1 MKHVYL
7 RLINVNKESQ
17 RRILTKHF
25 SFSTNLI
32 FFLFFFFSFLSLF
45 NIFLIHLLFQKNLP
59 AASSKKKSHPV
70 AQTKTFHKH
79 FFGLTFHT
87 AKHFSTQLP
96 VILRLFIRNESHGW
110 KGSYTWTVIFKR
122 FQEVEFHSIIGALSS
137 LRQSSATES
146 PLKIMKNAFYFTLK
160 APLVLNI
167 FKFLSWVF
175 CYVEKR
181 CN

>member
-1 MKHVYL
+1 M
-7 RLINVNKESQ
+7 
-17 RRILTKHF
+17 TKHF

-32 FFLFFFFSFLSLF
+32 FFLFFFSFLSLF
-45 NIFLIHLLFQKNLP
+45 NIFLIQLLFQKRLTGCILE
-59 AASSKKKSHPV
+59 KKISPGRSDENK
-70 AQTKTFHKH
+70 QFF

-146 PLKIMKNAFYFTLK
+146 PLKLMKNAFYFTLK

-181 CN
+181 CD